1 MSETYLEALTS
12 SMTATPAFDG
22 LPAKIIHLENAV
34 GMTVSLMDI
43 GATWLSCRVPAGNE
57 KREVL
62 LRAKDMPAHQAQSAY
77 LGATVGRFA
86 NRIKA
91 GQFEVDGQS
100 FDVTTNNLGNALHGG
115 TEGFDKRRWD
125 VIAASKQ
132 SAAFRLISPDGDQGF
147 PGNLSVTVTY
157 TLSDDNSLSI
167 DYEAQCDRTCP
178 VSLTNHAYF
187 NLDGES
193 SGESI
198 KKHALWLGAARF
210 LASDEAL
217 IPTGQVRDVKETG
230 LDFTQQKT
238 IERDFMKD
246 EAQRLAAGYDH
257 AFWFDEKDCDGEKRV
272 ARLVSSSADLAMS
285 VATTMPAIQVYTGN
299 FLEGT
304 QGASGDYLNRAGIA
318 LETQFLPDGP
328 NHPEWGKAG
337 GILEEGEVY
346 RHVTRYQFSGK

>member
-1 MSETYLEALTS
+1 MSD
-12 SMTATPAFDG
+12 TPALDG
-22 LPAKIIHLENAV
+22 LPARIIHLENAV
-34 GMTVSLMDI
+34 GMTASLMDI
-43 GATWLSCRVPAGNE
+43 GATWLSCRVPVGNE

-77 LGATVGRFA
+77 LGATIGRFA

-91 GQFEVDGQS
+91 GRFEVDGQI
-100 FDVTTNNLGNALHGG
+100 FEVTTNNLGNTLHGG
-115 TEGFDKRRWD
+115 AEGFDRRRWD
-125 VIAASKQ
+125 VIAESET
-132 SAAFRLISPDGDQGF
+132 SVAFRLISPDGDQGF

-157 TLSDDNSLSI
+157 TLSSDNSLSI

-198 KKHALWLGAARF
+198 MKHTLWLAAARV
-210 LASDEAL
+210 LASDEAF
-217 IPTGQVRDVKETG
+217 IPIGQVQDVKDTG
-230 LDFTQQKT
+230 LDFTKPKT

-246 EAQRLAAGYDH
+246 EAQRMAAGYDQ
-257 AFWFDEKDCDGEKRV
+257 AFWFDEKDFDGERQV
-272 ARLVSSSADLAMS
+272 ARLASSSADLAMS

-304 QGASGDYLNRAGIA
+304 QGASGDYLNHAGIA

-328 NHPEWGKAG
+328 NHPEWEKAG
-337 GILEEGEVY
+337 GILAEGEVY
-346 RHVTRYQFSGK
+346 RHVTRYQFSCR